1 MICNLKVVGSNPSSG
16 SKYQVKSIVVR
27 LLDTLNTGCWL
38 VPSVVKSDAKAA
50 IVPYRD
56 VVQLVERMVWDH
68 DVEGSSPF
76 IPTIP
81 YPTGTISS

>member
-27 LLDTLNTGCWL
+27 LLDTLITGIF
-38 VPSVVKSDAKAA
+38 PSVVKSDAKAA
-50 IVPYRD
+50 IVPHRD
-56 VVQLVERMVWDH
+56 VVQLAERMVWDH

-76 IPTIP
+76 IPTT
-81 YPTGTISS
+81 YCTRR